1 MLKIN
6 KYILIIFFFTLPLFA
21 GEMPDDFL
29 KSSVN
34 EISQFISENKDML
47 ENDERYLKAKVNE
60 LIIPKFNMT
69 LMAKIVL
76 GKKNWISASNNQRND
91 FVGAF
96 RDLMVRTYMK
106 SITVFDGD
114 KIEFAPYTPGKR
126 HDIAKVKSHYVTS
139 DGNIAVD
146 YRLKLDSDGKWR
158 VYDVVFDGVS
168 LLKNYRVDFREHIQ
182 KDGLDSLINSL
193 KN

>member
-1 MLKIN
+1 
-6 KYILIIFFFTLPLFA
+6 
-21 GEMPDDFL
+21 
-29 KSSVN
+29 
-34 EISQFISENKDML
+34 
-47 ENDERYLKAKVNE
+47 
-60 LIIPKFNMT
+60 
-69 LMAKIVL
+69 
-76 GKKNWISASNNQRND
+76 
-91 FVGAF
+91 
-96 RDLMVRTYMK
+96 MK